1 MATKILPG
9 AAAIGDA
16 ADSLLRNQVYGG
28 AYPNTGPQIPG
39 GLRPNTGPQIP
50 GGMGANAGPQIPGS
64 MGPNAGPLR
73 GMGANAGPQIPGGM
87 GANAGPQIPGGMG
100 PNAGPQAGVQPAAA
114 APAVPPEAKSGG
126 WFKRTAAAAGNGAAV
141 AGRVAK
147 DVSTAALPGMA
158 GYGAATAIN
167 SLRQKELDSAPAFVA
182 PETQPGQIP
191 GAAPGQVAPRAE
203 AGSFLNQSEL
213 GRNLGNAIMA
223 LPGGSGAVGAIQ
235 SGLRIAPVVGRA
247 AQAASVASKAAPIVP
262 AVAQGFAGGDIANP
276 GKSALPPTAPPT
288 PPVAPFSDARQG
300 PVVPTPKFVQKD
312 GTILRDG
319 NSYSG
324 KNVQVDADIV
334 NKDGSLRT
342 PGGGFLSTGSS
353 EGFRQDQLELQRN
366 AAERAAMPTGGA
378 TDMGGRTTMMDDL
391 VAKSKAGGPDLSKL
405 PAGRRARLEVGLRQA
420 QDANANARTIAGMNN
435 ATAQAGLANSAQ
447 IAAMHDATQRRSN
460 DQNNA
465 TSLRGQDLSLAGHM
479 APLQLA
485 AMQRDMHAKAYGAV
499 GAGGK
504 DGSEPVSVEQHL
516 AAAKLLHAQG
526 MPEQAAKAEAAAQAM
541 TTLRGNQD
549 AQSAARVKDTA
560 EVFKPMFTTK
570 DKDGNDKFDEVGA
583 AKAAATVRGLYGDKY
598 DMLSPDQKRAAFTD
612 VVAKQKNADA
622 EKQVLPG
629 FIDRAKDLVGMY
641 EKPPEVTG
649 QRDLRGGVI
658 ERAGLISPPGV
669 TRNSKLV
676 RLPNGQT
683 INYGEVNDAQFRD
696 LEERT
701 QLRSNPR

>member
-1 MATKILPG
+1 MARKIDESLQFPQPLGGAPQAQSLPPG
-9 AAAIGDA
+9 QIPKKVASQLRWPDPTVAPEVPTPAAA
-16 ADSLLRNQVYGG
+16 
-28 AYPNTGPQIPG
+28 
-39 GLRPNTGPQIP
+39 
-50 GGMGANAGPQIPGS
+50 
-64 MGPNAGPLR
+64 
-73 GMGANAGPQIPGGM
+73 
-87 GANAGPQIPGGMG
+87 
-100 PNAGPQAGVQPAAA
+100 PAAA
-114 APAVPPEAKSGG
+114 APVAAAPAVAPPAAAATAVPAEVKSGG
-126 WFKRTAAAAGNGAAV
+126 WFKRASETVGNAATT
-141 AGRVAK
+141 AGRALK
-147 DVSTAALPGMA
+147 DVSTAALPSMA
-158 GYGAATAIN
+158 GYGAANVVN
-167 SLRQKELDSAPAFVA
+167 SLRQKELDNAPAFVA
-182 PETQPGQIP
+182 PEAQPGQIP
-191 GAAPGQVAPRAE
+191 GAAPGQVAPRAQ

-247 AQAASVASKAAPIVP
+247 AQAASIAGAAAPVVP
-262 AVAQGFAGGDIANP
+262 AVAQGFVGGDIANP
-276 GKSALPPTAPPT
+276 GQSALPPTKPPAPPA
-288 PPVAPFSDARQG
+288 APFSDARDG
-300 PVVPTPKFVQKD
+300 PATPAPKFVQKD

-334 NKDGSLRT
+334 NKDGSLRS
-342 PGGGFLSTGSS
+342 PGGGYLSTGSS

-366 AAERAAMPTGGA
+366 AAERAAAPVGGA
-378 TDMGGRTTMMDDL
+378 TGIGSRGNSMLDDL
-391 VAKSKAGGPDLSKL
+391 VAKHNASKGPDMAGLSPYDK
-405 PAGRRARLEVGLRQA
+405 AQMQASLRQS
-420 QDANANARTIAGMNN
+420 QDANANARTIAGLNN
-435 ATAQAGLANSAQ
+435 ETARAGMANTAA
-447 IAAMHDATQRRSN
+447 IASMQDATQRRSN

-504 DGSEPVSVEQHL
+504 DGTAPVSVDQHL

-526 MPEQAAKAEAAAQAM
+526 MPEQAAKAEAAAAAM
-541 TTLRGNQD
+541 TTLKGNQD
-549 AQSAARVKDTA
+549 NQAATRIKDTA
-560 EVFKPMFTTK
+560 EVFKPLFTTK

-612 VVAKQKNADA
+612 VAAKQKNADA
-622 EKQVLPG
+622 ERQVMPG
-629 FIDRAKDLVGMY
+629 FIDRAKDLIGMY

-658 ERAGLISPPGV
+658 ERAGLISPSGV

-683 INYGEVNDAQFRD
+683 INYGEINDAQFRD

-701 QLRSNPR
+701 KLRDNPR

>member
-1 MATKILPG
+1 MARKIDESLQFPQPLGGSPQAQPLPPG
-9 AAAIGDA
+9 QIPKKMASQLRRPDPTVAPEVPTPAAAPA
-16 ADSLLRNQVYGG
+16 A
-28 AYPNTGPQIPG
+28 AP
-39 GLRPNTGPQIP
+39 
-50 GGMGANAGPQIPGS
+50 
-64 MGPNAGPLR
+64 
-73 GMGANAGPQIPGGM
+73 
-87 GANAGPQIPGGMG
+87 
-100 PNAGPQAGVQPAAA
+100 PAAA
-114 APAVPPEAKSGG
+114 APPVAPPAAAATAVPAEVKSGG
-126 WFKRTAAAAGNGAAV
+126 WFKRASETIGNAATT
-141 AGRVAK
+141 AGRALK
-147 DVSTAALPGMA
+147 DVSTAALPSMA
-158 GYGAATAIN
+158 GYGAANVVN
-167 SLRQKELDSAPAFVA
+167 SLRQKELDNAPAFVA
-182 PETQPGQIP
+182 PEAQPGQIP
-191 GAAPGQVAPRAE
+191 GAAPGQVAPRAQ

-247 AQAASVASKAAPIVP
+247 AQAASIAGAAAPVVP
-262 AVAQGFAGGDIANP
+262 AVAQGFVGGDIANP
-276 GKSALPPTAPPT
+276 GQSALPPTKPPAPPA
-288 PPVAPFSDARQG
+288 APFSDARQG
-300 PVVPTPKFVQKD
+300 PDAPAPAFVQRES
-312 GTILRDG
+312 TILRDG
-319 NSYSG
+319 NNYSG
-324 KNVQVDADIV
+324 KNVQFGADIV
-334 NKDGSLRT
+334 NKDGSLRGG
-342 PGGGFLSTGSS
+342 PGVMSTGSS

-366 AAERAAMPTGGA
+366 AAERAAAPVGGA
-378 TDMGGRTTMMDDL
+378 TGIGTRGTSMMDDL
-391 VAKSKAGGPDLSKL
+391 VAKHNASKGPDMTGLS
-405 PAGRRARLEVGLRQA
+405 PFDRAQMQASLRQS
-420 QDANANARTIAGMNN
+420 QEGNANARTIAEMNN
-435 ATAQAGLANSAQ
+435 STAQAGQASAQ
-447 IAAMHDATQRRSN
+447 SIAAMHDATQRRSN

-504 DGSEPVSVEQHL
+504 DGTAPVSVDQHL

-526 MPEQAAKAEAAAQAM
+526 MPEQAAKAEAAAAAM
-541 TTLRGNQD
+541 TTLKGNQD
-549 AQSAARVKDTA
+549 NQAATRIKDTA

-612 VVAKQKNADA
+612 VAAKQKNADA
-622 EKQVLPG
+622 ERQVMPG

-658 ERAGLISPPGV
+658 ERAGLISPSGV

-696 LEERT
+696 IEERT
-701 QLRSNPR
+701 KLRDNPR